1 MSEYTKEELE
11 EYALELQNKLQ
22 KYEDGGGRQGG
33 SRSPQLSSQQNA
45 IVEWQLNLDK
55 ELELIYHQIR
65 GHVIKRELDDKGR
78 ETGREYWAEPDDP
91 EQKLLNEKGAQ
102 EVEKIIRN
110 YLNKNLLLSDFD
122 IKIINHRVSQFAH
135 RLRRLIYLNYEE
147 FGLTTYYKQK
157 HFEMLVM
164 NIVDMVEAAYNRAK
178 DGGERQSLT
187 TIRQIIQSE
196 NIDNRPS
203 TASYSSGSGGG
214 QRRGI
219 FGRIFG
225 R

>member
-1 MSEYTKEELE
+1 MSEDYSKEELE
-11 EYALELQNKLQ
+11 DYAKQLQDKLE
-22 KYEDGGGRQGG
+22 KYEGKSSYS
-33 SRSPQLSSQQNA
+33 SRPQPASSPNA

-55 ELELIYHQIR
+55 ELQLIHHQIR
-65 GHVIKRELDDKGR
+65 GHVIKRDDKGN
-78 ETGREYWAEPDDP
+78 ESWVAPDDL
-91 EQKLLNEKGAQ
+91 EQELLNEKGAQ

-110 YLNKNLLLSDFD
+110 YLNKNLLLSDFTQD
-122 IKIINHRVSQFAH
+122 QITERIKQFAH
-135 RLRRLIYLNYEE
+135 RLRRFLYLNYEE

-164 NIVDMVEAAYNRAK
+164 NIVDMVEASYMRAR

-196 NIDNRPS
+196 NVDNKPMMPMMAGQQR
-203 TASYSSGSGGG
+203 SGF
-214 QRRGI
+214 